1 MVGLSG
7 NLYFLNCQRHMLLIP
22 IDMPKKSK
30 PIPWV
35 QNSKTKKPKRRYDT
49 RKYQNGT
56 SNKWLD
62 SSKQNKTELI
72 WRGVRQRKK
81 GIRRAVLT
89 LLYTKHI
96 KYKIIKNKSYSHPV
110 CFQIKLSFPII
121 GQSEG
126 SSSDF
131 AFFKTYN

>member
-1 MVGLSG
+1 MTRQFKTKQNGA
-7 NLYFLNCQRHMLLIP
+7 NLTR
-22 IDMPKKSK
+22 
-30 PIPWV
+30 
-35 QNSKTKKPKRRYDT
+35 SKTTK
-49 RKYQNGT
+49 
-56 SNKWLD
+56 
-62 SSKQNKTELI
+62 
-72 WRGVRQRKK
+72 KK

-89 LLYTKHI
+89 LLYTTHI